1 MFTYHQ
7 LGAVTII
14 KGQFYKYF
22 SHQSLNKLE
31 NYLSEMI
38 FKSRRD
44 QCVSDTWQPLNTA
57 DVNNGVPQNPRT
69 RNDVT
74 LRRAEFNTDESISQ
88 TYQLTKYWYAKIT
101 YTKHNFGT
109 HQSETDLTGV
119 GGPTMIVLTEL

>member
-1 MFTYHQ
+1 
-7 LGAVTII
+7 
-14 KGQFYKYF
+14 
-22 SHQSLNKLE
+22 
-31 NYLSEMI
+31 MI

-44 QCVSDTWQPLNTA
+44 QCVCDTWQPLNTA

-88 TYQLTKYWYAKIT
+88 TYQLTQYWYAKIT